1 MNKRSF
7 LYIIG
12 LIFILSFTSACR
24 SEGVLV
30 DDGLDD
36 NIISIFEEVEP
47 TKDEV
52 EEEIFAYGP
61 IPDYIVERM
70 MGVSYVENEHITI
83 EDLAYIQISH
93 WGFDEKVH
101 IGELIVNAQVAEEVV
116 EIFRELFAAKYPI
129 EKMKLIDEYGADDNL
144 SMMDNNSSAF
154 CYREV
159 AGSNGKL
166 SKHSYGLAID
176 INPVQNPYIKKDI
189 ILPSIGE
196 EYLDRENF
204 RTGMIVEGDLCYDAF
219 TSRGWT
225 WGGKWNTLK
234 DYQHFEYNLP

>member
-7 LYIIG
+7 LYLIG
-12 LIFILSFTSACR
+12 LIFILSFTSACG
-24 SEGVLV
+24 SEEVLL
-30 DDGLDD
+30 DDGLD
-36 NIISIFEEVEP
+36 NINAIFEEVEP
-47 TKDEV
+47 TNEV
-52 EEEIFAYGP
+52 EEKIFAYGP
-61 IPDYIVERM
+61 IPDHIVERI

-93 WGFDEKVH
+93 WGFDEEVH
-101 IGELIVNAQVAEEVV
+101 IGELIVNAHVAEEVV

-159 AGSNGKL
+159 AGSKGKL

-176 INPVQNPYIKKDI
+176 INPVQNPYIKENI

-196 EYLDRENF
+196 EYLHREEF
-204 RTGMIVEGDLCYDAF
+204 RTGMIVEGDICYDAF

-225 WGGKWNTLK
+225 WGGNWNTLK